1 MNFSKS
7 DKYFCITLMSLLAAA
22 VIIAVVYKY
31 MNKREGF
38 VGVPIPP
45 NAHMMLPKVTPA
57 QIEQVKKTV
66 KNTIDER
73 PEVISALTEI
83 LTDSAI
89 NPTVL
94 KMLGIPS
101 PDYSSNDSGNSE
113 DE

>member
-1 MNFSKS
+1 
-7 DKYFCITLMSLLAAA
+7 
-22 VIIAVVYKY
+22 

-38 VGVPIPP
+38 VGVPPIPP

-57 QIEQVKKTV
+57 QIEQAKKTI

-73 PEVISALTEI
+73 PEIISALTEI
-83 LTDSAI
+83 FTDPAI

-101 PDYSSNDSGNSE
+101 PDYSSSDSYNGE